1 MEKKVKDD
9 TKEDFEEKYKA
20 EKKERMEYEARLMAR
35 IDALE
40 ERLRVF
46 EERTRVFEERTR
58 VFEERTRVVEE
69 RTRVVEIERDII
81 GKMFM
86 KRHYSVVKPL
96 IQGKNFYDD
105 WKRKWKKFLLYI
117 NEL

>member
-40 ERLRVF
+40 ERL
-46 EERTRVFEERTR
+46 RVFEERTR